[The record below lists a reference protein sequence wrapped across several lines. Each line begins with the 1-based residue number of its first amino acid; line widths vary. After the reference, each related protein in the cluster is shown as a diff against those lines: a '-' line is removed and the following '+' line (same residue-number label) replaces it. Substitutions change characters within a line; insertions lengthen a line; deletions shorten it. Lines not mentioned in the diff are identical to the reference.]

1 MPNRRRLW
9 VGNIYNALMMD
20 VRVEEHASPLLNAS
34 PRKLWL
40 AEPGDIVASNRPIR
54 PAFSSYVCQTTGV
67 SERHVDYIVLSDGFR
82 AESPDLDALIASCD
96 GALAIAPYALDRA
109 IADLAQR
116 LNLPIDPFGR
126 RPSSQLIDTIDELNT
141 KTGFRRLAEDLGLP
155 CATGFSCRGR
165 SELIDAARSLLDRYG
180 QAIIKIDRSS
190 NGFGNLVLSAA
201 DTPSVVEKVDA
212 HLRRHANQPDRY
224 VVERF
229 YEFASLPSAEF
240 VATNDGPVLSYVCDQ
255 RMGRCGGMMAPCSAL
270 PGDAR
275 SRLVE
280 AGRLVGCHLIASGYR
295 GVFDVDGG
303 CTREGEIVL
312 TEANVR
318 RTAGTHLH
326 EIAARLVGPNYQQ
339 THTWLSGTF
348 VMTRRREFRE
358 LVETIQSEGLAFNA
372 RERRGVILPVDDALD
387 GKCIYMILTC
397 EQSEAQRMEDRLAER
412 LILEDR

>member
-1 MPNRRRLW
+1 MSSLHRLW

-40 AEPGDIVASNRPIR
+40 AEPGDVVVSNRPIR

-67 SERHVDYIVLSDGFR
+67 AERDVSHIVLSDGFR
-82 AESPDLDALIASCD
+82 SESPDLDALIASCD
-96 GALAIAPYALDRA
+96 GALAVVPYALDRT

-116 LNLPIDPFGR
+116 LDLPIDPFGH
-126 RPSSQLIDTIDELNT
+126 RPSAQLIDTIDTLNT

-155 CATGFSCRGR
+155 CATGISSRGR
-165 SELIDAARSLLDRYG
+165 SELVDAARTMLDQYG
-180 QAIIKIDRSS
+180 QAIVKMDRSS

-201 DTPSVVEKVDA
+201 DTPSLVEKVDA

-229 YEFASLPSAEF
+229 HEFALLPSAEF
-240 VATNDGPVLSYVCDQ
+240 VATDDGPLLSYVCDQ
-255 RMGRCGGMMAPCSAL
+255 RTGRRGGMMAPCAAL
-270 PGDAR
+270 PGEAR
-275 SRLVE
+275 NRLVA
-280 AGRLVGCHLIASGYR
+280 AGQLVGRHLVASGYR

-303 CTREGEIVL
+303 CTREGQIVL
-312 TEANVR
+312 TETNVR

-339 THTWLSGTF
+339 THTWISGTL
-348 VMTRRREFRE
+348 VMTRRREFGE
-358 LVETIQSEGLAFNA
+358 LVETIRSAGLAFDP
-372 RERRGVILPVDDALD
+372 REGYGVILPVDDALD
-387 GKCIYMILTC
+387 GKCTYMILAR
-397 EQSEAQRMEDRLAER
+397 EQSEAQRMEDRLAEC
-412 LILEDR
+412 LTPEGH